1 MRRIDEHAPADGG
14 IPPHTSPE
22 RLYAMAMDM
31 EWRDRLDEI
40 AAHRNSW
47 PALRRWVNR
56 ARRLGVD
63 VAGNP
68 PAPPGWV
75 PPVPHR
81 DPSAVRALMLADTA
95 AMLGLR
101 GDGPEAPRER
111 RVGVGVAGHGPVVER
126 PSWDSLISGRD
137 ESGRT
142 VEDERVH
149 VSMGSRLRRVLPV
162 VALVV
167 LVACGVGA
175 VAFNASRGD
184 APAPAPGLPSS
195 VARPSS
201 SPSASAAPKGWDEAR
216 GEAAALAVRVSASPV
231 ADDEQVAAGLAE
243 MRALMDDGL
252 YPVKRLD
259 RARRDLASTWGTV
272 MDVRAEETGSALAD
286 VIGRADGLKDAHAGP
301 DRDEM
306 RRLADKWRGVT
317 VDRSNLAEAINAR
330 TRLGQ
335 LVDALSKDGAADGRD
350 SAGKATSSKPSS
362 SPGSSGSSGKDA
374 ADGNVG
380 SRGSAAGSDAGS
392 SGGSSSGKGSPSGS
406 GSDGSSSGG
415 DLTVVPS
422 EGSSGWDVP
431 ADGPVEV
438 FPDVDPSL

>member
-22 RLYAMAMDM
+22 RLYAMAMDL

-47 PALRRWVNR
+47 PALRRWANR

-68 PAPPGWV
+68 PPPPGWV

-101 GDGPEAPRER
+101 GDGPEVPRER

-126 PSWDSLISGRD
+126 PSWESLISGRD
-137 ESGRT
+137 DAGRT
-142 VEDERVH
+142 VEDERVR
-149 VSMGSRLRRVLPV
+149 VSMGSRLRRVMPV

-184 APAPAPGLPSS
+184 APAPAPGLPSA

-201 SPSASAAPKGWDEAR
+201 SPSASAVPKGWDEAR

-231 ADDEQVAAGLAE
+231 ADDEQVAAGLAG
-243 MRALMDDGL
+243 MRTLMDDGS

-317 VDRSNLAEAINAR
+317 VDRSNLADAINAR

-335 LVDALSKDGAADGRD
+335 LVDALSKDKATGGKD
-350 SAGKATSSKPSS
+350 SAGKATSKPSS
-362 SPGSSGSSGKDA
+362 SPGSSGSSGKDTQ
-374 ADGNVG
+374 DGNGG
-380 SRGSAAGSDAGS
+380 SRASGTGVDAGS
-392 SGGSSSGKGSPSGS
+392 SDGSPSGKDSAGS
-406 GSDGSSSGG
+406 GSTGSSSGG
-415 DLTVVPS
+415 DLTVVPGQ
-422 EGSSGWDVP
+422 GSSGWDVP